1 MIIIKIIKRFTIK
14 YKGDTQNCK
23 VANDIP
29 EIERVDVE
37 KRKKESLGERSDA
50 EGKKGNF
57 IMRD

>member
-1 MIIIKIIKRFTIK
+1 M
-14 YKGDTQNCK
+14 GDTQNCK

-29 EIERVDVE
+29 KIERVDVE
-37 KRKKESLGERSDA
+37 KRKKESLGERADA